1 MRNEIRIAWRNL
13 WRNKRRTW
21 TMISS
26 MFFGVLICSFM
37 TGMQEGMYSS
47 MINNTVDKYL
57 GYYQI
62 QEEHYWEDKTINNS
76 MPFDNQLLQSW
87 SVSGTTFVPKLD
99 TYALVAFEEK
109 SRPVLV
115 KGIDVIKEIQMSH
128 FDAQLKEGEMLN
140 AKDQSVIIGSALA
153 KYLHVSLGDS
163 LVFLGQGYH
172 GQSATALLP
181 IKGIVKDP
189 IPSVDKRLVYMPM
202 ATAQEFLSVTNR
214 VSSVAVLK
222 KDSVDGVLLKDE
234 LRSKIPNS
242 LVVKKWNELQ
252 PELIQQIEGD
262 RVGGDVF
269 KIILFIVIG
278 FGLLGTVTMMVA
290 ERKRELGIMLAV
302 GMARKKLARI
312 LIYESFIMTFIG
324 VSIGTF
330 ISYIILSYFVQNPIP
345 LTGEMR
351 VMLLEMGWE
360 PVMNFSN
367 DILMLVKQGV
377 VLVVMMV
384 FISIYPWVSV
394 MRLKENL
401 AVRE

>member
-1 MRNEIRIAWRNL
+1 MSNEIRIAWRNL

-76 MPFDNQLLQSW
+76 MPFDNQLLQRW

-115 KGIDVIKEIQMSH
+115 KGIDVMKEIQMSH

-140 AKDQSVIIGSALA
+140 AKDQSVIIGYALA

-172 GQSATALLP
+172 GQSAAALLP

-242 LVVKKWNELQ
+242 LVVKKWDELQ

-330 ISYIILSYFVQNPIP
+330 TSYIILSYFVQNPIP
-345 LTGEMR
+345 LTGDMR

-384 FISIYPWVSV
+384 FISIYPWISV
-394 MRLKENL
+394 MRLKEHL